1 MAGGCARCLGQK
13 RCDLL
18 ARFALALWCS
28 SNMWLARIA
37 VVVLLVACSDK
48 SSNTPNAGTE
58 IASSVLADVKMSLP
72 EGWTSTYDKAADAW
86 DVTIADGVTKVRIER
101 ADERHVASPDAY
113 MQHVTPRFGKN
124 KLVTIEEREQLSSGF
139 VVTLAAYAGDNDPA
153 PMRTTFVV
161 RKLGEI
167 WLTCH
172 VDNVEDDTLRRQ
184 VIYMCRSVRH

>member
-1 MAGGCARCLGQK
+1 MRVA
-13 RCDLL
+13 
-18 ARFALALWCS
+18 
-28 SNMWLARIA
+28 A
-37 VVVLLVACSDK
+37 VVALVACSDK
-48 SSNTPNAGTE
+48 SADTPNAGTE
-58 IASSVLADVKMSLP
+58 IASSVLADVMISLP
-72 EGWTSTYDKAADAW
+72 DGWTSTYDKAADAW
-86 DVTIADGVTKVRIER
+86 DVALPDNKKVRIER

-124 KLVTIEEREQLSSGF
+124 KLVTIEEKEQLSSGF
-139 VVTLAAYAGDNDPA
+139 AVTLAAYAGDNDPA

-172 VDNVEDDTLRRQ
+172 ADNVEDDTLRRQ

>member
-1 MAGGCARCLGQK
+1 MGSAR
-13 RCDLL
+13 L
-18 ARFALALWCS
+18 A
-28 SNMWLARIA
+28 
-37 VVVLLVACSDK
+37 VLIVLVACSDK
-48 SSNTPNAGTE
+48 SSDKPNAGTE
-58 IASSVLADVKMSLP
+58 IASSVLADAKMSLH
-72 EGWTSTYDKAADAW
+72 EGWTSTYDKANDAW
-86 DVTIADGVTKVRIER
+86 DVALPNSKKVRIER

-139 VVTLAAYAGDNDPA
+139 AVTLAAYAGDNDPA

-167 WLTCH
+167 WITCH
-172 VDNVEDDTLRRQ
+172 VDNVEDDVLRRE